1 MRFVFKII
9 KEDLSSAAR
18 IAELKTERFTVK
30 TPVFMPVGTLGTV
43 KTLSPLELKD
53 LGASII
59 LGNTYHLYLRPGI
72 EVIEKAGGLHRFIS
86 WNRLILTDSGGF
98 QVYSLSPLRKIKDE
112 GVEFRSHLDGSN
124 HFFTPE
130 LVIKIQERMGSDF
143 IMPLDWCVEYPAD
156 HDEAKKS
163 VDLTIDWARKSK
175 NVKSPSKGV
184 LFGIVQGGM
193 FKDLR
198 KYCVEVLKEMNFEGY
213 AIGGLSVGEP
223 KSLMWEMASFTA
235 SILPKNKPRYLMGVG
250 KPEDIVFCV
259 SCGIDMFDCV
269 LPTRCARNGLLF
281 TSVGKIRIKNKSFEN
296 DDLPPDPFCDC
307 YTCRNFSRAYLR
319 HLFVNDE
326 LLALRLNTIHNL
338 RFYFKLLEE
347 IKRRIGDGS
356 FSKWA
361 KEFIESYPHLE
372 GLETAEPLL

>member
-1 MRFVFKII
+1 MGFVFKII

-18 IAELKTERFTVK
+18 ITELKTERFIVK

-112 GVEFRSHLDGSN
+112 GVEFRSHLDGSS

-156 HDEAKKS
+156 YDEAKKS

-175 NVKSPSKGV
+175 NVKSPNKGV
-184 LFGIVQGGM
+184 LFGIIQGGM

-296 DDLPPDPFCDC
+296 DNLPPDPFCDC

-347 IKRRIGDGS
+347 IKRRIRDGS